1 LSTALAVPRGP
12 ARVPLGADLALA
24 LAGGALH
31 TLPFV
36 FTEAWALQLALVALL
51 AWRCGAVRPRR
62 AAAIGLA
69 FGTAW
74 LGAGTWWMYIS
85 LHRYG
90 GLPAPLAGLAVLGLC
105 AVLSLYLAGAM
116 ALYAHGAPRR
126 PLADALRFAA
136 CWLLAELARG
146 VLFTGFPWI
155 ASGYAH
161 IDGPL
166 AALAPWVG
174 VYGMGFAAAFIGA
187 LLVPRRPVWHSG
199 RRSLAPPLAAL
210 ALLVLLGIAGP
221 GRFTRPTGTL
231 AVTLL
236 QTDVAQDEKFSLE
249 RMPQTLAW
257 LSERLLAAKGALV
270 VAPETAIP
278 LLPEQLEPAY
288 WEPLVQ
294 RFTSGMQAALIGL
307 PLGSFERGYTN
318 SVVGLSREAAAGKA
332 SHGASE
338 EGLPPG
344 SYRYDKHHLVPF
356 GEFVPNGFHWF
367 TEMMNIPLGDFSRGP
382 LAAPSFAVQGQR
394 IAPNICYED
403 LFGEELA
410 ARFADAAAAPTIF
423 ANISNIGWFGD
434 TVAIPQHLNI
444 SRLRTLEFQRPMLR
458 ATNTGATAV
467 IDHEGRV
474 TAELRPFTQGVLETA
489 VQGRDGLTP
498 YARWC
503 AALGLAPLLA
513 LGVLIVALTR
523 RTHGP
528 T

>member
-1 LSTALAVPRGP
+1 M
-12 ARVPLGADLALA
+12 PLGIDIALA
-24 LAGGALH
+24 LAAGALH

-36 FTEAWALQLALVALL
+36 FTQAWALQLALVALL

-62 AAAIGLA
+62 AAALGLA

-126 PLADALRFAA
+126 PGADALRFAA

-161 IDGPL
+161 VDGPL
-166 AALAPWVG
+166 AALAPWIG
-174 VYGMGFAAAFIGA
+174 VYGMGFVAALAGA
-187 LLVPRRPVWHSG
+187 LLAPRRRVWRG
-199 RRSLAPPLAAL
+199 AARALWAPLAGL
-210 ALLVLLGIAGP
+210 TLLVLPALTGP
-221 GRFTRPTGTL
+221 GQFTRPTARL
-231 AVTLL
+231 DVTLL
-236 QTDVAQDEKFSLE
+236 QTDVPQDEKFSLE

-257 LSERLLAAKGALV
+257 LAEQLLAAKGALV

-278 LLPEQLEPAY
+278 LLPEQLDTAY
-288 WEPLVQ
+288 WQPLVQ
-294 RFTSGMQAALIGL
+294 RFRAGGQAALIGL
-307 PLGSFERGYTN
+307 PLGSFEHGYTN
-318 SVVGLSREAAAGKA
+318 SVVGLSREAAAA
-332 SHGASE
+332 GALN
-338 EGLPPG
+338 EGLPAG

-356 GEFVPNGFHWF
+356 GEFIPNGFHWF
-367 TEMMNIPLGDFSRGP
+367 TELMNIPLGDFSRGP
-382 LAAPSFAVQGQR
+382 LAAPSFPVRGER

-410 ARFADAAAAPTIF
+410 ARFADAAQAPTIF
-423 ANISNIGWFGD
+423 ANVSNIGWFGD

-467 IDHEGRV
+467 IDHRGRI
-474 TAELRPFTQGVLETA
+474 TAALPPFTQGVLDAA
-489 VQGRDGLTP
+489 VQGREGLTP

-523 RTHGP
+523 ARRPGAPRTG

>member
-1 LSTALAVPRGP
+1 
-12 ARVPLGADLALA
+12 
-24 LAGGALH
+24 
-31 TLPFV
+31 
-36 FTEAWALQLALVALL
+36 
-51 AWRCGAVRPRR
+51 
-62 AAAIGLA
+62 
-69 FGTAW
+69 
-74 LGAGTWWMYIS
+74 M
-85 LHRYG
+85 
-90 GLPAPLAGLAVLGLC
+90 
-105 AVLSLYLAGAM
+105 
-116 ALYAHGAPRR
+116 
-126 PLADALRFAA
+126 
-136 CWLLAELARG
+136 LAELARG

-166 AALAPWVG
+166 AALA
-174 VYGMGFAAAFIGA
+174 
-187 LLVPRRPVWHSG
+187 
-199 RRSLAPPLAAL
+199 
-210 ALLVLLGIAGP
+210 LLVLLGIAGP
-221 GRFTRPTGTL
+221 GRFTRPAGTL

-257 LSERLLAAKGALV
+257 LSERLLAAKGTLV

-294 RFTSGMQAALIGL
+294 RFTSGTQAALIGL

-318 SVVGLSREAAAGKA
+318 SVVGLSREAATEPPAR
-332 SHGASE
+332 GASD

-367 TEMMNIPLGDFSRGP
+367 TEMMDIPLGDFSRGP

-394 IAPNICYED
+394 VAPNICYED

-410 ARFADAAAAPTIF
+410 ARFADAATAPTIF
-423 ANISNIGWFGD
+423 ANVSNIGWFGD

-467 IDHEGRV
+467 IDHAGRV
-474 TAELRPFTQGVLETA
+474 TAELPPFTQGVLDAA
-489 VQGRDGLTP
+489 VEGREGLTP

-503 AALGLAPLLA
+503 AAFGLAPLLA
-513 LGVLIVALTR
+513 LAVLIVAATR
-523 RTHGP
+523 RGGPGSTQGP